1 MTETVRAFLAIEL
14 PDEVTAALASVTEA
28 VGNAGV
34 RGVRVVKPQDVH
46 LTLKFLGN
54 VPSSEIDSIVAAVTP
69 VVAAQRPLTVELGGT
84 GAFPGTGRARVLWV
98 GVGGD
103 LTALRQL
110 QEGIEGALEPMG
122 HARESRGFSPHLTVA
137 RIRDGTPPADRRR
150 AVEAAS
156 SADRFVSR
164 ARIDVRSVSL
174 IRSILRPEGA
184 RYERLAR
191 IPLRQVAQ
199 DAG

>member
-28 VGNAGV
+28 VGSAGV
-34 RGVRVVKPQDVH
+34 KGVRIVRPQDVH

-54 VPSSEIDSIVAAVTP
+54 VPSSEIDAIVAAVTP
-69 VVAAQRPLTVELGGT
+69 VAEAQRAFTVELGGT
-84 GAFPGTGRARVLWV
+84 GAFPRNGRPRVLWV

-110 QEGIEGALEPMG
+110 QEGIESALEPLG
-122 HARESRGFSPHLTVA
+122 YESESREFSPHLTVA
-137 RIRDGTPPADRRR
+137 RIRDGTPPADGRR

-156 SADRFVSR
+156 SADRLASG

-174 IRSILRPEGA
+174 IRSILLPEGA

-199 DAG
+199 DAR